1 MCKKYRVNVASQGA
15 IHQPV
20 TILMPGIFML
30 SMLLFLGLAHGA
42 NAKNFQV
49 KQYSGYYNIYLDL
62 QAARFDDGLANSKN
76 SASNIDWTVRFN
88 LERRMDNGW
97 LAGLRVEVDQNFDAD
112 TDRANN
118 ANNVRV
124 DEIYGFVSSRFGRVE
139 VGEQDGPADSL
150 ALYAPIL
157 GTGQIFGDFARYASG
172 QARLKP
178 FDSRDALKFIYLAPP
193 IGGLRLG
200 VSWGPH
206 LRIDRKDP
214 VLTRRTIQRDPVE
227 LGAQYQT
234 PLGDKMVWALSGGY
248 TRANAAPET
257 QRQNIASWSVGTNL
271 SRNKLRLGGAY
282 VSRGDSNSFLG
293 RNEKEINAGISWRE
307 RKWSI
312 ATSYAQITRS
322 TLHRDLFG
330 SGATVK
336 LNRYVDLRTD
346 LVFFNDRFTSG
357 TRRKGVVGLID
368 LRLHY

>member
-1 MCKKYRVNVASQGA
+1 MYKNDRMSASSRQPKSKRMAVSGSGA
-15 IHQPV
+15 FV
-20 TILMPGIFML
+20 L
-30 SMLLFLGLAHGA
+30 STLLALGAASGA
-42 NAKNFQV
+42 NAKSFKV
-49 KQYSGYYNIYLDL
+49 KQYSGYYNVYLDF
-62 QAARFDDGLANSKN
+62 QAASFDDGRANTPT
-76 SASNIDWTVRFN
+76 SASNVDWTVRFN

-112 TDRANN
+112 TDRASN

-139 VGEQDGPADSL
+139 AGEQDGPADSL

-248 TRANAAPET
+248 TRASAAPET
-257 QRQNIASWSVGTNL
+257 QRQNIDSWSVGTNL
-271 SRNKLRLGGAY
+271 SRNKLRFGGAY

-312 ATSYAQITRS
+312 ATSYARITRS

-330 SGATVK
+330 SGAKVK
-336 LNRYVDLRTD
+336 INRYVDLRTD

-368 LRLHY
+368 MRLHY